1 MRIVVDDNLK
11 NDLFVVVD
19 DILMIYDFM
28 IFLPRYNFERGFW
41 EIEIST
47 LSPYFL
53 RATVNAQRLSFENF
67 VLN

>member
-11 NDLFVVVD
+11 NDLFVVD
-19 DILMIYDFM
+19 DDNMIYDFM

-47 LSPYFL
+47 LSPYCTQY
-53 RATVNAQRLSFENF
+53 TVDHA
-67 VLN
+67 